1 MTLRR
6 ARAADVPRLPAVEV
20 SSGRL
25 FEGVTL
31 QSTADP
37 DETLPLE
44 TLYEAL
50 RDHGLWVAVDSADR
64 PIGFVAVTRH
74 DDESFV
80 AQLSVALEAQGQGL
94 GRELMEMAI
103 DDARARGSR
112 AVTLTTFRD
121 VPWNAPFY
129 ARLGFRTLA
138 AGELSPHLVATLA
151 HEAARGLLPAERCAM
166 RLTF

>member
-6 ARAADVPRLPAVEV
+6 ARATDVPQLPAVEV

-25 FEGVTL
+25 FERLTL

-37 DETLPLE
+37 DETLPLA

-50 RDHGLWVAVDSADR
+50 RDNGLWVAVDGADR
-64 PIGFVAVTRH
+64 PVGFVAVVRH
-74 DDESFV
+74 GDESFV

-94 GRELMEMAI
+94 GRELMKAAI
-103 DDARARGSR
+103 VDARARGSR

-129 ARLGFRTLA
+129 ARLGFRMLA
-138 AGELSPHLVATLA
+138 PDELSAHLVATLA
-151 HEAARGLLPAERCAM
+151 DEAARGLLPTERCAM